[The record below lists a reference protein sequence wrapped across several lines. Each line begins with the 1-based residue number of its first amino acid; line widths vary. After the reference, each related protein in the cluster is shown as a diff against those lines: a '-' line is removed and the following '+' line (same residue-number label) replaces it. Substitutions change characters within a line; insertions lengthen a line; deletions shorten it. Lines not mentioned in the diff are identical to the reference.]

1 MIRSLVT
8 YFSASGVT
16 AEVAAR
22 LAEGVGAE
30 LCEIVPETPYSSADL
45 NWMDKNSRSTLEMK
59 DENARPALAK
69 KDIPVGE
76 YDIIFV
82 GFPIWWYREPALI
95 DTFLEAYDFSSKTIV
110 PFFTSGGSPLGEGQ
124 GRIATLAK
132 GAKVLPG
139 KRFSGRASDK
149 ELKSWIDSLE
159 LNS

>member
-30 LCEIVPETPYSSADL
+30 LCEIVPETPYSDADL

-82 GFPIWWYREPALI
+82 GFPIWWYREPSII
-95 DTFLEAYDFSSKTIV
+95 DTFLEAYDFTGKTII
-110 PFFTSGGSPLGEGQ
+110 PFATSGGSALGKAPARMAE
-124 GRIATLAK
+124 LSK
-132 GAKVLPG
+132 AKVLPG
-139 KRFSGRASDK
+139 RVFPPKVSER
-149 ELKSWIDSLE
+149 ELKDWVRSLPI
-159 LNS
+159 

>member
-1 MIRSLVT
+1 MMKSLVT

-16 AEVAAR
+16 AGVAAR
-22 LAEGVGAE
+22 LASGIGAE

-82 GFPIWWYREPALI
+82 GFPIWWYREPSII
-95 DTFLEAYDFSSKTIV
+95 DTFLEAYDFTGKTII
-110 PFFTSGGSPLGEGQ
+110 PFATSGGSGLGKAPIRMGELSK
-124 GRIATLAK
+124 ATI
-132 GAKVLPG
+132 LPG
-139 KRFSGRASDK
+139 KLCPPKISER
-149 ELKSWIDSLE
+149 ELKDWVRSLPI
-159 LNS
+159 